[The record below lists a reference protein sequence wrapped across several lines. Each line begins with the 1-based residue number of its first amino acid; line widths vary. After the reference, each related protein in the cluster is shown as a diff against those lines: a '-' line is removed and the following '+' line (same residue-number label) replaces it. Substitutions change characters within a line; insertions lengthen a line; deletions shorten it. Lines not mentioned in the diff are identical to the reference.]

1 MNIIII
7 QIHLL
12 QINLYKKDTEVCLNP
27 ESISVLIRCH
37 MYVSSLN
44 LVYIAQRIG
53 KCFLI
58 EEGNIFLDLCLG
70 IASLGDN
77 EIKKS
82 FRF

>member
-1 MNIIII
+1 
-7 QIHLL
+7 
-12 QINLYKKDTEVCLNP
+12 
-27 ESISVLIRCH
+27 
-37 MYVSSLN
+37 MYVSSLI

-58 EEGNIFLDLCLG
+58 EEGNIFLNLCLG
-70 IASLGDN
+70 ITSLDDN